1 MLPDCPPDNEWCCFI
16 IYQLAQWRP
25 PRSYAEILNSNLP
38 SGKSM
43 PKSIGIWEEALF
55 GEIMN
60 QKLRVKMEDKFKQ
73 LN

>member
-1 MLPDCPPDNEWCCFI
+1 
-16 IYQLAQWRP
+16 
-25 PRSYAEILNSNLP
+25 
-38 SGKSM
+38 M

-73 LN
+73 WNGVKPHIVAEPYCGSWSRPFPHRWRVINQKLQDAAKCHRLS